1 LKDELLI
8 CIFTFN
14 RFKTD
19 FNLEAMKK
27 LDTKLMH
34 PRDQITMIIDKIYR
48 SGLTTTSGGNI
59 SIIDENGDVWV
70 TPSAIDKG
78 TLRPSDMVCVKKDGT
93 IEGRHKPSSEYPF
106 HIAIYKSRPEIKAV
120 VHAHPP
126 ALVSFSIVRQ
136 IPNTN
141 VLPQAKNVCG
151 PIGYAA
157 YALPGSDELGE
168 VIARE
173 FEKGVNAVIM
183 ENHGTVVGGTDLNDA
198 FQRFETME
206 FCARTLIYGNTI
218 GNPNFLT
225 DTQIDAFE
233 DQIPRL
239 LPEMDHVYYPSDER
253 AIREQIRKI
262 VLRACDQGLMI
273 SSYGTVSVRWR
284 GNDFLITPTN
294 VARWDIQPEDIDQI
308 KQGKREPGK
317 IPSRSTW
324 LHQEIY
330 KRFPHVNSIILTQT
344 PYLMAYSVTGKKIDV
359 RTIPESWI
367 FLQDIPNMPF
377 GSHFA
382 GEEAILETLSEST
395 PAVIINNDSVLVT
408 GDNLLGTFDKLEVA
422 EFSAK
427 SLTMGASLGKL
438 VPINDSQVEDLRKK
452 FLT

>member
-1 LKDELLI
+1 M
-8 CIFTFN
+8 
-14 RFKTD
+14 R
-19 FNLEAMKK
+19 K
-27 LDTKLMH
+27 LNTKWMH
-34 PRDQITMIIDKIYR
+34 PSDQITMVIDKIYR

-78 TLRPSDMVCVKKDGT
+78 TLRASDIVCVRADGT

-106 HIAIYKSRPEIKAV
+106 HIAIYKNRPEIKAV
-120 VHAHPP
+120 LHAHPP

-136 IPNTN
+136 IPDTN
-141 VLPQAKNVCG
+141 VIPQAKHICG
-151 PIGYAA
+151 PIGYAP
-157 YALPGSDELGE
+157 YALPGSNELGD
-168 VIARE
+168 VIADE
-173 FEKGVNAVIM
+173 FKKGVNAVIM

-198 FQRFETME
+198 FQRFETLE
-206 FCARTLIYGNTI
+206 FCARTLINGSTI
-218 GNPNFLT
+218 GKPNYLT
-225 DTQIDAFE
+225 N
-233 DQIPRL
+233 DQIKEFENQIPHL
-239 LPEMDHVYYPSDER
+239 LPEMKDASYPSDER

-262 VLRACDQGLMI
+262 VLRACEQGLMI

-284 GNDFLITPTN
+284 ENDFLITPTN
-294 VARWDIQPEDIDQI
+294 VARWDIQLKDIVQI
-308 KQGKREPGK
+308 KNGMREPGK

-330 KRFPHVNSIILTQT
+330 KRYPHVNSIILTQS
-344 PYLMAYSVTGKKIDV
+344 PYLMAYSVTGEKIDV

-367 FLQDIPNMPF
+367 FLQDIPNVPF

-382 GEEAILETLSEST
+382 GKETILELLSENT

-408 GDNLLGTFDKLEVA
+408 GDQLLGTFDRLEVA

-438 VPINDSQVEDLRKK
+438 VPINNEQVEELRLK
-452 FLT
+452 FLS

>member
-1 LKDELLI
+1 M
-8 CIFTFN
+8 
-14 RFKTD
+14 R
-19 FNLEAMKK
+19 K
-27 LDTKLMH
+27 LNTKWMH
-34 PRDQITMIIDKIYR
+34 PRDQITMVIDKIYK

-78 TLRPSDMVCVKKDGT
+78 TLRASDIVCVRNDGS

-106 HIAIYKSRPEIKAV
+106 HIAIYKNRPDVKAV

-136 IPNTN
+136 IPDTN
-141 VLPQAKNVCG
+141 VIPQAKHICG
-151 PIGYAA
+151 PIGYAP
-157 YALPGSDELGE
+157 YALPGSKELGD
-168 VIARE
+168 VIAEE
-173 FEKGVNAVIM
+173 FKKGVNAVVM
-183 ENHGTVVGGTDLNDA
+183 ENHGTVVGGTDLSDA
-198 FQRFETME
+198 FQRFETLE
-206 FCARTLIYGNTI
+206 FCARTLINGSTI
-218 GNPNFLT
+218 GKPNYLS
-225 DTQIDAFE
+225 DEQIKEFE
-233 DQIPRL
+233 NQIPHL
-239 LPEMDHVYYPSDER
+239 LPEMKKVSYPSDER

-273 SSYGTVSVRWR
+273 SSYGTVSVRWK
-284 GNDFLITPTN
+284 GDDFLITPTN
-294 VARWDIQPEDIDQI
+294 VARWDIQLKDIVQI
-308 KQGKREPGK
+308 KNGKRESGK

-330 KRFPHVNSIILTQT
+330 KRYPHINSIILTQS
-344 PYLMAYSVTGKKIDV
+344 PYLMAYSVTGTKIDV

-367 FLQDIPNMPF
+367 FLQDIPNVPF

-382 GEEAILETLSEST
+382 GQETILNLLSENT

-408 GDNLLGTFDKLEVA
+408 GDQLLGTFDRLEVA

-438 VPINDSQVEDLRKK
+438 VPINSAQVEALRKK
-452 FLT
+452 FLS

>member
-1 LKDELLI
+1 
-8 CIFTFN
+8 
-14 RFKTD
+14 
-19 FNLEAMKK
+19 MQK
-27 LDTKLMH
+27 LNTQMMH
-34 PRDQITMIIDKIYR
+34 PRDQIILIIDKIYR
-48 SGLTTTSGGNI
+48 SGMTTTSGGNI
-59 SIIDENGDVWV
+59 SIIDDNGDVWV

-78 TLRPSDMVCVKKDGT
+78 TLRPTDIICVRKDGS

-106 HIAIYKSRPEIKAV
+106 HIAIYKCRPDLKAI

-151 PIGYAA
+151 PIGYAP
-157 YALPGSDELGE
+157 YEIPGSDELGA
-168 VIARE
+168 VIAEE
-173 FEKGVNAVIM
+173 FQKGVNAVIM
-183 ENHGTVVGGTDLNDA
+183 ENHGTVVGGKDLSDA
-198 FQRFETME
+198 FQRFETLE

-218 GNPNFLT
+218 GTPNYLS
-225 DTQIDAFE
+225 DGQIDEFE
-233 DQIPRL
+233 QQIPRL
-239 LPEMDHVYYPSDER
+239 LPEQEDVEHPSDER
-253 AIREQIRKI
+253 SIREHIKKI
-262 VLRACDQGLMI
+262 VHRACDQGLMI

-284 GNDFLITPTN
+284 GDDFLITPTN
-294 VARWDIQPEDIDQI
+294 VARWDMQNMDIVQI
-308 KQGKREPGK
+308 KDGKREPGK
-317 IPSRSTW
+317 LPSRGTW

-344 PYLMAYSVTGKKIDV
+344 PYLMAYSVTGQKINV

-367 FLQDIPNMPF
+367 FLQDIPNVPF

-382 GEEAILETLSEST
+382 GEEAILNTLSEST

-438 VPINDSQVEDLRKK
+438 VPINDEQVENLRKK
-452 FLT
+452 FLA